1 MKCVLIAQ
9 DSDELMD
16 LARLCSPRT
25 EALGPNAAVFDAKGL
40 SRVLGTPRDIARE
53 VQRLA
58 MERGVHARIAIAP
71 TTTAA
76 WLLAQTGG
84 AAITV
89 VDENALGARDKVET
103 RVAAAL
109 APLPVALLLTVP
121 GLSDLAGD
129 VRRQRVARGPNFRA
143 APSPMRRDNTGFV
156 RVQAQILATF
166 ERWAIRTL
174 GDVAGLP
181 RAELRARFGDVGAR
195 LHEAS
200 LGEDRLP
207 LTPGIEPRRFVERL
221 ALDWPVEGLEPLSFV
236 VARLCDALSKQLE
249 DADRGAV
256 LVTTRL
262 ALVSKTGVERTLQLP
277 APMRDARV
285 LRTLIQLDLEA
296 HPLQGVTDEATGL
309 ATSGVEAV
317 EIEVEVSPGRIAQ
330 GALFI
335 RTIPTP
341 EALSTLVARLGALM
355 GSDRIG
361 SPALTDSHDERS
373 HFTQIAVNVLQERT
387 NLQRQ
392 STNAQRER
400 ANAQRESTNL
410 LALRRIRSPPAIRM
424 ESVNGRP
431 KAPAVAGPWR
441 SSGGWWR
448 DSAGWDRD
456 TWDLQMAS
464 GELQRVSFNRRSKN
478 WELEG
483 TYD

>member
-1 MKCVLIAQ
+1 MKCVLI
-9 DSDELMD
+9 DEGQSALMD
-16 LARLCSPRT
+16 LARLCSPRV
-25 EALGPNAAVFDAKGL
+25 ESLGSNAAVFDASGL
-40 SRVLGTPRDIARE
+40 SRVLGAPRDIAGE

-58 MERGVHARIAIAP
+58 VERGVRARIAIAP

-76 WLLAQTGG
+76 WLLAQHRVG
-84 AAITV
+84 ITV
-89 VDENALGARDKVET
+89 IESKVAE
-103 RVAAAL
+103 AL
-109 APLPVALLLTVP
+109 APLPVSLLLTVP
-121 GLSDLAGD
+121 GLADLAVD

-156 RVQAQILATF
+156 RVQAQILAIF

-207 LTPGIEPRRFVERL
+207 LTPGAEPRRFVERL
-221 ALDWPVEGLEPLSFV
+221 ALDWPVDGLEPLSFV
-236 VARLCDALSKQLE
+236 IARLCDTLSKQLE

-256 LVTTRL
+256 SVTTRL
-262 ALVSKTGVERTLQLP
+262 ALVSKAGVERTLHLP

-309 ATSGVEAV
+309 ATSGVDAV
-317 EIEVEVSPGRIAQ
+317 EIEVEVSPGRITQ

-335 RTIPTP
+335 RSIPTP
-341 EALSTLVARLGALM
+341 ETLSTLIARLGALM
-355 GSDRIG
+355 GHDRVG
-361 SPALTDSHDERS
+361 SPMLTDSHDERNN
-373 HFTQIAVNVLQERT
+373 FIQAPMNVLQERT
-387 NLQRQ
+387 NTLRQ
-392 STNAQRER
+392 STNALQQSTNSLRER
-400 ANAQRESTNL
+400 TNA
-410 LALRRIRSPPAIRM
+410 LALRRVRTVPAIRKP
-424 ESVNGRP
+424 SA
-431 KAPAVAGPWR
+431 KAAAGPWR
-441 SSGGWWR
+441 SSGYWWK
-448 DSAGWDRD
+448 DGAAWDRD

>member
-1 MKCVLIAQ
+1 MKCVINDPLGSG
-9 DSDELMD
+9 DLLS
-16 LARLCSPRT
+16 LARLCSPRV
-25 EALGPNAAVFDAKGL
+25 EALGERAAVFDAAGL
-40 SRVLGTPRDIARE
+40 SRVLGAPRDIARE

-71 TTTAA
+71 TMTAA

-84 AAITV
+84 AGIV
-89 VDENALGARDKVET
+89 VIET
-103 RVAAAL
+103 RAASAL
-109 APLPVALLLTVP
+109 ASLPVALLLSVP
-121 GLSDLAGD
+121 GLSDLSGD
-129 VRRQRVARGPNFRA
+129 MRRQRVARGPNFRA

-156 RVQAQILATF
+156 RVQAQILSTF

-174 GDVAGLP
+174 GDVAALP

-195 LHEAS
+195 LHEAA

-207 LTPGIEPRRFVERL
+207 LTPGDEPRRFVERL

-236 VARLCDALSKQLE
+236 FARLCDALSKQLE

-256 LVTTRL
+256 SVTTRL
-262 ALVSKTGVERTLQLP
+262 ALASKTGVERTLHLP

-285 LRTLIQLDLEA
+285 LRTLIQIDLET
-296 HPLQGVTDEATGL
+296 HPLHGTTDETTGL

-341 EALSTLVARLGALM
+341 ETLSTLIARLGALM
-355 GSDRIG
+355 GSDRVG
-361 SPALTDSHDERS
+361 SPLLLDAHDERAD
-373 HFTQIAVNVLQERT
+373 FTQVPLNVLQERA
-387 NLQRQ
+387 
-392 STNAQRER
+392 NALRER
-400 ANAQRESTNL
+400 TNPQRESTNPVRRKGVGF
-410 LALRRIRSPPAIRM
+410 RRIRTAPAIRI
-424 ESVNGRP
+424 ERVNGRP
-431 KAPAVAGPWR
+431 KARATAGPWR
-441 SSGGWWR
+441 SSGCWWR
-448 DSAGWDRD
+448 KDSSVWDRD
-456 TWDLQMAS
+456 TWDLELAS

-483 TYD
+483 VYD